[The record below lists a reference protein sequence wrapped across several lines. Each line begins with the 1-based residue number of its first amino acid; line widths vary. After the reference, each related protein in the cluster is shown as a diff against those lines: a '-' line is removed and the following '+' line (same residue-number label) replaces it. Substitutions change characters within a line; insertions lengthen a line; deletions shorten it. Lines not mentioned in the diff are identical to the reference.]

1 MSRVSAPALHAV
13 LAPGTQRD
21 VGDLVNESL
30 LRGRLTRATCDSRPC
45 CEIIGLHLDLSILHR
60 FACRARADHFL
71 ICYILRLLMFSLM
84 GAVYRGK
91 GTYASRRTYRG
102 LVKPWLVLVT

>member
-1 MSRVSAPALHAV
+1 MWRVPAAALHAV
-13 LAPGTQRD
+13 FAPGAHRD
-21 VGDLVNESL
+21 VGNLMDEPL
-30 LRGRLTRATCDSRPC
+30 LRGWLAWAPCDSRSC

-60 FACRARADHFL
+60 FACRARADHFF